1 MVTCGQDRALI
12 FYSFEENCILKI
24 IQPAH
29 DTCLLKIASIEGYGG
44 YLVTCAY
51 DIYVKVWQPADVYG

>member
-12 FYSFEENCILKI
+12 FYSFEDNCILKI

-51 DIYVKVWQPADVYG
+51 DIFVKVW